1 MNGHWSSHHIFIW
14 SVDVYSI
21 PFFVIWKEGKNGCF
35 LLYRTDSTFF
45 DSEIVSLNVL
55 LPTYYLPT
63 FFPNDQKKSDEI
75 AKAREE
81 RQGRNYN
88 CTNIKPKPK
97 PLCPPPPPRNLRTY
111 VCDAIQEKLRLRLLY
126 YFTILRYPV
135 TELPLLFLFIYLY
148 LFARALCI
156 GRHEYSVDMLS
167 PTHEKGV

>member
-97 PLCPPPPPRNLRTY
+97 PLCPPPPSPKPTNLR
-111 VCDAIQEKLRLRLLY
+111 VRCDTGKVTTASSLLLY
-126 YFTILRYPV
+126 DFEIPGDRVAITILVYIFV
-135 TELPLLFLFIYLY
+135 FV
-148 LFARALCI
+148 C
-156 GRHEYSVDMLS
+156 
-167 PTHEKGV
+167 